1 MRARLT
7 KSGFSSDDRAFMRVA
22 LGLARRG
29 LGRTAPNPTVGCV
42 LVRPD
47 IENRIVGCGWTQPG
61 GRPHAETEALRQAGE
76 AAKDAHAYV
85 TLEPCSHTGQTGPC
99 SDALI
104 AAGVGAVTVAT
115 IDPDPRV
122 AGSGV
127 QKLKTAGID
136 VRTGLLETDARA
148 LNAGFFSVKERNR
161 PWVTLKTATTL
172 DGAIASGN
180 GASKWITGET
190 ARRRGHLLRA
200 QNDAIVTGIGTAMAD
215 NPELTCRLPGLEDR
229 SPIRVVIDPRGELPE
244 NSKLIATAGQAPVW
258 LIVAYL
264 AETAKTRLTSAPG
277 VKVIQLSA
285 GKDGHI
291 APKSILET
299 LAEAGITRVL
309 LEAGA
314 GLSSSFL
321 AADMVDEIAWFRAPS
336 TMGGDGLSAL
346 SAIGVTSPDTAPRF
360 RPTETLSLD
369 GDVLER
375 YLRVRNTKD
384 E

>member
-1 MRARLT
+1 
-7 KSGFSSDDRAFMRVA
+7 MRVA

-29 LGRTAPNPTVGCV
+29 LGRTAPNPAVGCV

-47 IENRIVGCGWTQPG
+47 LQNRVVGRGWTQPG

-76 AAKDAHAYV
+76 AAKGTHAYV
-85 TLEPCSHTGQTGPC
+85 TLEPCSHTGKTGPC
-99 SDALI
+99 ADALI
-104 AAGVGAVTVAT
+104 AAGVSNVTIAAV
-115 IDPDPRV
+115 DPDPRV
-122 AGSGV
+122 DGGGIEKLQKAGM
-127 QKLKTAGID
+127 D

-148 LNAGFFSVKERNR
+148 LNAGFFSVKERGR

-172 DGAIASGN
+172 DGAIATGT
-180 GASKWITGET
+180 GVSKWITGEA

-200 QNDAIVTGIGTAMAD
+200 QNDAIVTGIGTVKAD
-215 NPELTCRLPGLEDR
+215 DPELTCRLEGLEAF
-229 SPIRVVIDPRGELPE
+229 SPVRVVVDPNGELPVDG
-244 NSKLIATAGQAPVW
+244 KLMATADAAPLW
-258 LIVAYL
+258 MIVADGPE
-264 AETAKTRLTSAPG
+264 AVRARLTHAPNAE
-277 VKVIQLSA
+277 VMALPT

-291 APKSILET
+291 APKAILEA
-299 LAEAGITRVL
+299 LADVGVTRVL

-314 GLSSSFL
+314 GLTASFM

-346 SAIGVTSPDTAPRF
+346 SAIGVSSPDAAPRF
-360 RPTETLSLD
+360 QQTETLFLD

-375 YLRVRNTKD
+375 YLRVRDTKD